1 MASYLQQL
9 DATKADL
16 MVRYPGWQV
25 WYVPN
30 STHPGATWCARP
42 HPLLNEASPEYLA
55 QAIEQSDRERDATA
69 LTRSTTRSIVW
80 SEQA

>member
-1 MASYLQQL
+1 MTSYLQQL
-9 DATKADL
+9 DAIKADL
-16 MVRYPGWQV
+16 ESRYPGWQV

-30 STHPGATWCARP
+30 STDRGATWCARP

-55 QAIEQSDRERDATA
+55 QAIEEASIA
-69 LTRSTTRSIVW
+69 RSNPA